1 MSEQAPT
8 RPPSDKHES
17 EHELR
22 MRIDERG
29 AWVTSCTCGVEL
41 SYTRVAPHHCIGLWR
56 RHVIADSKRE
66 LDDEETRTDGR

>member
-1 MSEQAPT
+1 
-8 RPPSDKHES
+8 
-17 EHELR
+17 